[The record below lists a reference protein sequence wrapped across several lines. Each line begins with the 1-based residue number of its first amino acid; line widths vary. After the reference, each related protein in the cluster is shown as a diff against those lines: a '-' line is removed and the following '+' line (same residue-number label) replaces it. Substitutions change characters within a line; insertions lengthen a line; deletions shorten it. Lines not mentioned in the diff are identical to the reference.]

1 MLYSKVLASFVKMA
15 AGRGT
20 NLKLPEQKEILTAN
34 RKFIVDYL
42 EADDVID
49 ELIQARVI
57 GENAAQRVQLM
68 GVSRAEKN
76 RIIVE
81 QLDTSGPGTPEM
93 FCGILRKR
101 ERQVFIAEQLDW
113 RNVSLQPYVING
125 NPKRISKDSFIIKED
140 LSYEGSS
147 QTLFRF

>member
-1 MLYSKVLASFVKMA
+1 MA

-76 RIIVE
+76 RGH
-81 QLDTSGPGTPEM
+81 QLPKKVYG
-93 FCGILRKR
+93 F
-101 ERQVFIAEQLDW
+101 
-113 RNVSLQPYVING
+113 RNLWIS
-125 NPKRISKDSFIIKED
+125 SKDFTDFS
-140 LSYEGSS
+140 
-147 QTLFRF
+147 